1 MQEFNIHGNIFK
13 RIREDRGLKLKDVAG
28 DIISTR
34 TLMRFEADETSVTLA
49 TFNRLLNNCGI
60 GYIDYFGYL
69 HNNYKSE
76 TEILSDKFLKLLSES
91 NRSGIVSESIKLLK
105 QDEVSFELRV
115 WIEYFLNAIRWER
128 NSEILFE
135 NERIIKEHLKNVG
148 RFSLNEFL
156 AFLLMLNTATVEDFS
171 IDYVSRIIE
180 EGMEYLA
187 PKNLYDQILGLSYVD
202 ILINGVGFLTKN
214 GELEKAEEYCNQAL
228 KIFNENRALPYSILI
243 IRHIKG
249 VLLPKIY
256 LSQNKI
262 EGVEMANK
270 YMKYLEAV
278 IEFDDLSEYKLSRDA
293 LHKEFYELNKTG
305 VSFDF

>member
-1 MQEFNIHGNIFK
+1 
-13 RIREDRGLKLKDVAG
+13 
-28 DIISTR
+28 
-34 TLMRFEADETSVTLA
+34 
-49 TFNRLLNNCGI
+49 
-60 GYIDYFGYL
+60 
-69 HNNYKSE
+69 
-76 TEILSDKFLKLLSES
+76 
-91 NRSGIVSESIKLLK
+91 
-105 QDEVSFELRV
+105 
-115 WIEYFLNAIRWER
+115 
-128 NSEILFE
+128 
-135 NERIIKEHLKNVG
+135 
-148 RFSLNEFL
+148 
-156 AFLLMLNTATVEDFS
+156 MLNTATVEDFS

-278 IEFDDLSEYKLSRDA
+278 IEFDNLPEYKLSRDA

>member
-1 MQEFNIHGNIFK
+1 MQEFNIHGKLFK
-13 RIREDRGLKLKDVAG
+13 KIREDRGLKLKDVAG
-28 DIISTR
+28 DVISTR
-34 TLMRFEADETSVTLA
+34 TLMRFEADETSISLA
-49 TFNRLLNNCGI
+49 VFNRLLINCGI
-60 GYIDYFGYL
+60 GYVDYFGYL
-69 HNNYKSE
+69 HNHYRSE
-76 TEILSDKFLKLLSES
+76 TEILSDKFSKLMTES
-91 NRSGIVSESIKLLK
+91 NRSGLVSEAIRLLK
-105 QDEVSFELRV
+105 KDEVSFELRV
-115 WIEYFLNAIRWER
+115 FIENFLCAIRWER

-135 NERIIKEHLKNVG
+135 NERKVKEHLKNVG
-148 RFSLNEFL
+148 KFSHYELM
-156 AFLLMLNTATVEDFS
+156 AFLFMLNTATVEDFS

-187 PKNLYDQILGLSYVD
+187 PKNLYDQILGLVYVE
-202 ILINGVGFLTKN
+202 ILMSGVGFLTRN
-214 GELEKAEEYCNQAL
+214 GEIERAEKYCNQAL

-256 LSQNKI
+256 LSQNKV

-270 YMKYLEAV
+270 YMKYLESV
-278 IEFDDLSEYKLSRDA
+278 IEFDDLPEHKLSRDA

>member
-171 IDYVSRIIE
+171 IAYVSRRIE

-187 PKNLYDQILGLSYVD
+187 
-202 ILINGVGFLTKN
+202 
-214 GELEKAEEYCNQAL
+214 L
-228 KIFNENRALPYSILI
+228 KICM
-243 IRHIKG
+243 IK
-249 VLLPKIY
+249 
-256 LSQNKI
+256 
-262 EGVEMANK
+262 
-270 YMKYLEAV
+270 
-278 IEFDDLSEYKLSRDA
+278 F
-293 LHKEFYELNKTG
+293 
-305 VSFDF
+305 

>member
-1 MQEFNIHGNIFK
+1 
-13 RIREDRGLKLKDVAG
+13 
-28 DIISTR
+28 
-34 TLMRFEADETSVTLA
+34 MRFEADETSVTLA

-69 HNNYKSE
+69 HNNCKSE

-135 NERIIKEHLKNVG
+135 NERIVKEHLKSVG
-148 RFSLNEFL
+148 RFSHNELL

-202 ILINGVGFLTKN
+202 IPINGVGFLTKN

-278 IEFDDLSEYKLSRDA
+278 IEFDNLPEYKLSRDT

>member
-1 MQEFNIHGNIFK
+1 M
-13 RIREDRGLKLKDVAG
+13 
-28 DIISTR
+28 
-34 TLMRFEADETSVTLA
+34 
-49 TFNRLLNNCGI
+49 LNNCGI

-135 NERIIKEHLKNVG
+135 NERIVKEYLKSVG
-148 RFSLNEFL
+148 RFSHNELL

-180 EGMEYLA
+180 ERMEYLA

-214 GELEKAEEYCNQAL
+214 GELEKAEEYCN
-228 KIFNENRALPYSILI
+228 
-243 IRHIKG
+243 
-249 VLLPKIY
+249 
-256 LSQNKI
+256 
-262 EGVEMANK
+262 
-270 YMKYLEAV
+270 
-278 IEFDDLSEYKLSRDA
+278 
-293 LHKEFYELNKTG
+293 
-305 VSFDF
+305 